1 MHTPQSQRP
10 RPWHRA
16 PPGGCPGARHLRSD
30 SARDSLHAAAPGP
43 LLRDGEKLCGTA
55 DSPPGRRREDTSS
68 KTLAKPAGRMLSF
81 QAAEARSVAARWG
94 SRGRGGGETEGR
106 DVPPADG
113 RAEGPANTQACRTRA
128 LPGAARAWT
137 SCLREFGRQHS
148 GRGAGTK
155 PLKWRV

>member
-1 MHTPQSQRP
+1 MASNFLTALGLGQPSRSFESRTQG
-10 RPWHRA
+10 RA
-16 PPGGCPGARHLRSD
+16 GLSSRKTNQTY
-30 SARDSLHAAAPGP
+30 
-43 LLRDGEKLCGTA
+43 LRDGEKLCGTA

-81 QAAEARSVAARWG
+81 QAAEARRVAARWG
-94 SRGRGGGETEGR
+94 SRGQGGGETEGR
-106 DVPPADG
+106 DVPPADD

-128 LPGAARAWT
+128 LPGAARAWM
-137 SCLREFGRQHS
+137 SCLRGFGRQHS